1 MDSNHSIYANSSIKI
16 ANHKSKNFLIK
27 TREIINNYFSEND
40 IIYNKISNEN
50 FREIVLSAQK
60 EINEKNITREIVIQI
75 YKDLINYLE
84 NDNFLIQSNSYL
96 RASRPIEKS
105 NDSIGW
111 HRENFYAPNA
121 DKYVNV
127 WTPINGVNELNTVK
141 FIPNSQ
147 NIKNEDI
154 ITENVDDEVTKKFS
168 SGHKIGLMYS
178 PKKIISGVNLNL
190 AKPMVVPYHSSSI
203 FSGNLVHGA
212 AINKSNSIRFS
223 IDFRVI
229 SEKYYDENLNKKK
242 HFASGKDYFEKFI

>member
-1 MDSNHSIYANSSIKI
+1 MNSYDSIYANSSIKI
-16 ANHKSKNFLIK
+16 ANHNNKNFLIK
-27 TREIINNYFSEND
+27 TREIINNYFSENESF
-40 IIYNKISNEN
+40 YNKISNEN

-60 EINEKNITREIVIQI
+60 KINENNITREIIIQI
-75 YKDLINYLE
+75 YEDLLNYLE
-84 NDNFLIQSNSYL
+84 NDKFLIQSNSYL
-96 RASRPIEKS
+96 RVSRPIPKS

-121 DKYVNV
+121 DKYINV
-127 WTPINGVNELNTVK
+127 WTPISGVNELNTIK

-190 AKPMVVPYHSSSI
+190 AKPMIVPYYSSSI